1 MYQILSLYNLHHDLV
16 WHTKEK
22 YMIYKIVYNG
32 DLNPNGHPC
41 DAIVLR
47 NLYCHFARKRKAF

>member
-16 WHTKEK
+16 CHTKEK

-32 DLNPNGHPC
+32 DLNANGHRC
-41 DAIVLR
+41 DAHCAAKFVLP
-47 NLYCHFARKRKAF
+47 LC